1 MLSTQVFLSHTECVS
16 KRKYS
21 FTDLVFDQSNRASI
35 KLRNGYTVVVRKGK
49 GTATTVGSP
58 YEFELIPQNSIIS
71 DDKIGYCTEEDI
83 TQLMY
88 ESQSLPKVK

>member
-1 MLSTQVFLSHTECVS
+1 MITEYVKMS
-16 KRKYS
+16 KKKS
-21 FTDLVFDQSNRASI
+21 FKDLVFDGDKASL
-35 KLRNGYTVVVRKGK
+35 KLKNGYTVVVRTGK

-58 YEFELIPQNSIIS
+58 YEFELIPSNLTIS

-88 ESQSLPKVK
+88 ESQSLSKIR

>member
-1 MLSTQVFLSHTECVS
+1 MAKKKAF
-16 KRKYS
+16 K
-21 FTDLVFDQSNRASI
+21 DLVFEQDKASL
-35 KLRNGYTVVVRKGK
+35 KFRNGYTVVVRTGK

-58 YEFELIPQNSIIS
+58 YEFELIPINSIVS

-88 ESQSLPKVK
+88 ESQSLPKIK

>member
-1 MLSTQVFLSHTECVS
+1 VS
-16 KRKYS
+16 VKKYS
-21 FTDLVFDQSNRASI
+21 FADLVFQSHKAVI
-35 KLRNGYTVVVRKGK
+35 KLKNGYTVVVRKGK

-88 ESQSLPKVK
+88 EAQTLPKIK

>member
-1 MLSTQVFLSHTECVS
+1 MTKKKKC
-16 KRKYS
+16 
-21 FTDLVFDQSNRASI
+21 FTDLKFENGKASL
-35 KLRNGYTVVVRKGK
+35 KLKNGYTVVVYTGK
-49 GTATTVGSP
+49 GTATTVGNP

-71 DDKIGYCTEEDI
+71 DDRIGYCTEEEI

>member
-1 MLSTQVFLSHTECVS
+1 MAIKKKDFI
-16 KRKYS
+16 
-21 FTDLVFDQSNRASI
+21 DLKFENDKAI
-35 KLRNGYTVVVRKGK
+35 LKFKNGYTVVVRTGK

-71 DDKIGYCTEEDI
+71 DDRIGYCSEEEI

>member
-21 FTDLVFDQSNRASI
+21 FIDLVFDQSNRASI

>member
-1 MLSTQVFLSHTECVS
+1 MS
-16 KRKYS
+16 RKKHS
-21 FTDLVFDQSNRASI
+21 FEDLVFESNKADI

-71 DDKIGYCTEEDI
+71 DDIIGYLTEEDI
-83 TQLMY
+83 TQLIC
-88 ESQSLPKVK
+88 ESESLPKIKE

>member
-1 MLSTQVFLSHTECVS
+1 MAIKKKGFI
-16 KRKYS
+16 
-21 FTDLVFDQSNRASI
+21 DLKFENDKAI
-35 KLRNGYTVVVRKGK
+35 LKLKNGYTVVVRTGK

-71 DDKIGYCTEEDI
+71 DDKIGYCSEEEI

>member
-1 MLSTQVFLSHTECVS
+1 MNMAIKKKGFI
-16 KRKYS
+16 
-21 FTDLVFDQSNRASI
+21 DLKFEINKAI
-35 KLRNGYTVVVRKGK
+35 LKLKNGYTVVVRTGK

-71 DDKIGYCTEEDI
+71 DDRIGYCSEEEI

-88 ESQSLPKVK
+88 ETQSLPKVK

>member
-1 MLSTQVFLSHTECVS
+1 MQVYHLNIECVKIAS
-16 KRKYS
+16 KKKS
-21 FTDLVFDQSNRASI
+21 FIDLKFEDNKATL
-35 KLRNGYTVVVRKGK
+35 KLKNGYTVIVCTGK

-71 DDKIGYCTEEDI
+71 DDKIGYCTEEEI